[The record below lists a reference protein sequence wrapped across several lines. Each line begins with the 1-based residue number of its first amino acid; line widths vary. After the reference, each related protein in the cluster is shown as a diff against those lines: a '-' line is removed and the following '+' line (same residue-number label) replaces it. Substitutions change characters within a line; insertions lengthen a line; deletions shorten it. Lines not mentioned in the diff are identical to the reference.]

1 MKFRLKLC
9 TSTAFSS
16 LVYCSYN
23 EEELHN
29 LQDSP
34 IIIMVITSRRIN
46 AYRVLVGKPEGRDH
60 SENLGVD
67 GKMSEW
73 IIKKWGGKV
82 CT

>member
-1 MKFRLKLC
+1 
-9 TSTAFSS
+9 
-16 LVYCSYN
+16 
-23 EEELHN
+23 